1 MRLPSATFHLQTGVE
16 AQDFASLYTY
26 RFECLNTELGRFMI
40 AVFFA
45 LSQEIASLKSK
56 VNILKKMRY
65 ANATFYQSEFCGF
78 PLTLVQTGIGK
89 NVSEIIQYLS
99 KCFRIQLMVS
109 SGFAGSVN
117 PEVGVGDLVIGK
129 HVLYS
134 SQEELEREIQIDST
148 LSCDASIADLA
159 FRLCNNE
166 VFKSHYGNIL
176 TVNKIIRH
184 ASLKKH
190 VGNQTSAIA
199 VDMESFAIAE
209 RAHAMGIPFVVTRAI
224 SDGVD
229 EDLEIRENMVT
240 EGGNINISATARH
253 LLNKPHHIPY
263 LNRLRKQTKSATD
276 TLSTFFPNFITQIYN
291 SLLT

>member
-1 MRLPSATFHLQTGVE
+1 MNYP
-16 AQDFASLYTY
+16 Y
-26 RFECLNTELGRFMI
+26 RFEIPCTFKLGRFMI
-40 AVFFA
+40 AIFFA
-45 LSQEIASLKSK
+45 LSQEIACLKSK
-56 VNILKKMRY
+56 VNILKKIRY
-65 ANATFYQSEFCGF
+65 AHATVYQSEFRGF

-109 SGFAGSVN
+109 SGFAGSIN
-117 PEVGVGDLVIGK
+117 PAVGVGDLVIGK
-129 HVLYS
+129 HILCS
-134 SQEELEREIQIDST
+134 SQEALQGEIQIDST
-148 LSCDASIADLA
+148 LSCDTSIADMA
-159 FRLCNNE
+159 VRLCNNE
-166 VFKSHYGNIL
+166 VFKSHYGDIL
-176 TVNKIIRH
+176 TVNRIIRQ

-240 EGGNINISATARH
+240 EGGNVNISATARH

-276 TLSTFFPNFITQIYN
+276 TLSAFFPNFITQIYN

>member
-1 MRLPSATFHLQTGVE
+1 
-16 AQDFASLYTY
+16 
-26 RFECLNTELGRFMI
+26 MI
-40 AVFFA
+40 AIFFA

-65 ANATFYQSEFCGF
+65 AHATFYQSEFCGF
-78 PLTLVQTGIGK
+78 PLTLVQTGVGK
-89 NVSEIIQYLS
+89 NVSDIILHLS

-134 SQEELEREIQIDST
+134 SQGALEGEILIDST
-148 LSCDASIADLA
+148 LSCDASIVDMAVN
-159 FRLCNNE
+159 LCSNDA
-166 VFKSHYGNIL
+166 FKSHCGDIL
-176 TVNKIIRH
+176 TVNKMVRQ
-184 ASLKKH
+184 SSVKKH

-209 RAHAMGIPFVVTRAI
+209 RAHAMGIPFVVARAI
-224 SDGVD
+224 SDGID
-229 EDLEIRENMVT
+229 ENLEIHENMVT
-240 EGGNINISATARH
+240 KGGNINISATARH